1 MKIAIH
7 LSIIMRVSLTEDGV
21 FVFMCMFLSDG
32 GYRYVGCEVEIR
44 SQFLLKGMKMIFL
57 SKTRIG

>member
-1 MKIAIH
+1 M
-7 LSIIMRVSLTEDGV
+7 VLTERLNENRNSSVDYNEGFINRGWSTNV

-44 SQFLLKGMKMIFL
+44 S
-57 SKTRIG
+57 